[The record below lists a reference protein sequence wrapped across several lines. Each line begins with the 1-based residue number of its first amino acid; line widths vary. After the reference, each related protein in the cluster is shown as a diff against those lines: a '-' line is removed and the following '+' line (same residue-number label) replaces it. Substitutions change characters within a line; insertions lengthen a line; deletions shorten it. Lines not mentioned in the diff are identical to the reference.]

1 MTTLSKNH
9 PQGLPLKFQYAT
21 FRSIK
26 ISGNEIFI
34 GSLTGSEPE
43 MTIFDRM
50 GDPFGIW
57 RSRPSFRFYET
68 VYQFR
73 VQGTLAKN
81 GEI

>member
-1 MTTLSKNH
+1 MTTVSKNY

-26 ISGNEIFI
+26 ISENEIFT

-57 RSRPSFRFYET
+57 RSRNLEKVPWQKIADRRRNY
-68 VYQFR
+68 
-73 VQGTLAKN
+73 
-81 GEI
+81 